1 MPTPDS
7 PSSPTLYVAGL
18 AERSDGEVVRLEEE
32 ESRHAR
38 SLRLD
43 AGDAVVLTD
52 GRGTRRA
59 GRLGA
64 ASERR
69 REVMI
74 GRSLSVIEPLTVELA
89 VAVGN
94 RTHTLWL
101 VEKATEFGIRR
112 LSPVETE
119 RSRSVSDAGRSA
131 GFWTKAHR
139 RALAAVKQSGGAWL
153 PEIGSVVDLSTF
165 LDRTRESG
173 DPAIVLD
180 IDGDPLRS
188 VLPDP
193 LSPVVLFVGPEG
205 GLTRAELEACA
216 EAGFSSGRLGPTI
229 LRFET
234 AAVAALAIVAQ
245 EREISGVPPGKPQG
259 EPT

>member
-1 MPTPDS
+1 MPTLDS

-74 GRSLSVIEPLTVELA
+74 GCSLPVIEPLTVELA

-101 VEKATEFGIRR
+101 VEKAAEFGIRR
-112 LSPVETE
+112 WHPLGVTTRSERAASAKTARRNSLS
-119 RSRSVSDAGRSA
+119 
-131 GFWTKAHR
+131 R
-139 RALAAVKQSGGAWL
+139 RAFCG
-153 PEIGSVVDLSTF
+153 
-165 LDRTRESG
+165 RG
-173 DPAIVLD
+173 D
-180 IDGDPLRS
+180 
-188 VLPDP
+188 
-193 LSPVVLFVGPEG
+193 
-205 GLTRAELEACA
+205 
-216 EAGFSSGRLGPTI
+216 
-229 LRFET
+229 
-234 AAVAALAIVAQ
+234 
-245 EREISGVPPGKPQG
+245 
-259 EPT
+259 